1 MISLTGLSK
10 MGELTALLR
19 ICGEP
24 NCVNISNNA
33 AASLVLVSAN
43 QQQLFT
49 FFVCLVKDFTPAR
62 N

>member
-1 MISLTGLSK
+1 

-19 ICGEP
+19 ICGEA

-49 FFVCLVKDFTPAR
+49 FFCSSS
-62 N
+62 